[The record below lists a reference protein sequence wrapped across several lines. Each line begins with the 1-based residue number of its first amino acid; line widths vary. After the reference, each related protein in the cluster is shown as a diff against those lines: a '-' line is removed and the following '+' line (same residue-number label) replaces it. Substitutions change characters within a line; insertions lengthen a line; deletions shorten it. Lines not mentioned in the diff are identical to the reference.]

1 MVRPVI
7 ELEWH
12 LLETGHCLHPEMS
25 SRIGGSWRACEF
37 PAFVALLRHP
47 QQGWLLFDTGYGQAF
62 HDATKRMPESLYR
75 RVTPVTWQPR
85 QAAVAQL
92 AARGIDPADVRNVI
106 LSHFHG
112 DHIGGLDDF
121 RSATIWCAQEGWHDL
136 HRRSRLSALT
146 AGLLPALAPPT
157 NFSRT
162 RFFEH
167 APATRLPEELAPFSL
182 GYDVFSDDS
191 TYAIPLPGHAA
202 GHFGICFRSA
212 TRVKWVF
219 LVGDA
224 AWSSQAIRDNNP
236 PPRWATALLG
246 DTRVYRMTLSALH
259 SLAARRSDVLIIPSH
274 CKSFRP

>member
-1 MVRPVI
+1 MI
-7 ELEWH
+7 EFEWH

-25 SRIGGSWRACEF
+25 SRVGGSWRACEF

-47 QQGWLLFDTGYGQAF
+47 QHGWVLFDTGYGQAF
-62 HDATKRMPESLYR
+62 HDATRRMPESLYR
-75 RVTPVTWQPR
+75 RVTPVSWHPR

-112 DHIGGLDDF
+112 DHVGGLNDF
-121 RSATIWCAQEGWHDL
+121 RSATIWCAQEGWNDL

-146 AGLLPALAPPT
+146 AGLLPALAPAT
-157 NFSRT
+157 NISRT

-167 APATRLPEELAPFSL
+167 ATATRLPEELAPFSH
-182 GYDVFSDDS
+182 GYDLFLDESM
-191 TYAIPLPGHAA
+191 YAVPLPGHAA

-246 DTRVYRMTLSALH
+246 DTRAYRLTLGALH
-259 SLAARRSDVLIIPSH
+259 SLAARRSNVMIIPSH
-274 CKSFRP
+274 CQSFRP